1 MFILEGF
8 NQTALIF
15 ALYIFFLLLLLIFFD
30 IATRWLKAFYV
41 GDLNSAR
48 NFKGYIRKTTIV
60 LIVFLFFSIDVVL
73 LKGMIFLKIEQLSVL
88 DIQVQGVPFITIGLI
103 FWTCLGELL
112 SIIENLGHTGVKIPT
127 FLKRFIKDLQQNIDE
142 GKH

>member
-88 DIQVQGVPFITIGLI
+88 DIQVQGVP
-103 FWTCLGELL
+103 L
-112 SIIENLGHTGVKIPT
+112 S
-127 FLKRFIKDLQQNIDE
+127 
-142 GKH
+142 